1 MEKSGLIFLAIG
13 LLFALLVLRR
23 HLRKMRRFNRSESD
37 LIKMPQGSADE
48 PPEKDSYLH
57 LLSGEGQRQIREDR
71 EKRHQKLIKKP
82 KLKGF

>member
-1 MEKSGLIFLAIG
+1 MEKSALIFLVIG

-37 LIKMPQGSADE
+37 CREMPQAPVE

-57 LLSGEGQRQIREDR
+57 LLSGEGERQMREDQ
-71 EKRHQKLIKKP
+71 EKRHQKMAERS